1 VALIPGVKSTEEAL
15 EVLDL
20 KLKQLKHEY
29 EQYFRGT
36 RPRAPVVMRG
46 EVQKIVNLFSNVPIQ
61 NTALRFRFNNL
72 CSRFFTF
79 RRQWD
84 TILRQIEEGTYKP
97 HQFKADLHER
107 NRRKPEESAGPPATG
122 AEAARPAAGDA
133 LFEEYVTARKSC
145 GEDVKGLTPQR
156 LSGILAEQRTA
167 IQRRFGCKEVRFRVV
182 VEKGRTKLKAT
193 PVRGNEQTRSDR

>member
-1 VALIPGVKSTEEAL
+1 MAFIPGIESTEEAL
-15 EVLDL
+15 QVFDV

-36 RPRAPVVMRG
+36 RPRAPVVLRG
-46 EVQKIVNLFSNVPIQ
+46 EVQKIVNVFSNVPIQ

-72 CSRFFTF
+72 CARFFTF

-97 HQFKADLHER
+97 HLFQAALHER
-107 NRRKPEESAGPPATG
+107 ERRQRDGSEGPPAQATG
-122 AEAARPAAGDA
+122 AVRRAAGDR
-133 LFEEYVTARKSC
+133 LFEEYVAARKSC
-145 GEDVKGLTPQR
+145 GEDVTGLTPKR
-156 LSGILAEQRTA
+156 LSGILAEQRAA

-193 PVRGNEQTRSDR
+193 PVRGDERTGSQQ